1 MVCLSL
7 PLSMVLVLVWRC
19 RGEVFRFALLATL
32 SSLFPRFLAR
42 ELLTSLALVFMR
54 GACADG
60 ILLRCDGSEV
70 AVELRTVFSV
80 DLLKEGLGERGS

>member
-7 PLSMVLVLVWRC
+7 SLPMVVMLVRRC
-19 RGEVFRFALLATL
+19 RGEVFRFALLATF

-42 ELLTSLALVFMR
+42 ELLASLALVFMR
-54 GACADG
+54 GACANG

-70 AVELRTVFSV
+70 TAVLRTVFSA
-80 DLLKEGLGERGS
+80 DLLKERLGKRGS

>member
-7 PLSMVLVLVWRC
+7 PLSMVLMFLWGC
-19 RGEVFRFALLATL
+19 GGEVFRFALLATL

-42 ELLTSLALVFMR
+42 ELLTSFALVFMR
-54 GACADG
+54 RAYAKG
-60 ILLRCDGSEV
+60 IRLRCIEAEV
-70 AVELRTVFSV
+70 AIRLRTAFSV